1 MSHECEFPVLLSVGC
16 VRWCP
21 TLCVCD
27 DMYIRSETCMYLHVG
42 AAFVQVWEYLLIPGL
57 LEHPRGTCVNV

>member
-1 MSHECEFPVLLSVGC
+1 MNVSFLCYFQWDVLDGV
-16 VRWCP
+16 CP

-27 DMYIRSETCMYLHVG
+27 DMYIWSETCMYLRVG

-57 LEHPRGTCVNV
+57 FGHPRGARVNV